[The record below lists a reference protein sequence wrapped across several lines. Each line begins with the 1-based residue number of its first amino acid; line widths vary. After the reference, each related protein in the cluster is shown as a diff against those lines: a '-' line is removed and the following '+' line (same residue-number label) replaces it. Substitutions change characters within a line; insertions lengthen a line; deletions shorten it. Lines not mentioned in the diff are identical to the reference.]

1 MKATK
6 FSETK
11 EERKYYEDK
20 KQKAFHTLED
30 RDFDVDLSD
39 ITKMV
44 NQLESNWY
52 WRYEVREI
60 IKKVNEIIN

>member
-1 MKATK
+1 MECVKL
-6 FSETK
+6 SETK

-20 KQKAFHTLED
+20 KQKALDVLED

-44 NQLESNWY
+44 NQLESTWY

-60 IKKVNEIIN
+60 IKKVNEIG